1 MHQNFLSTRNFEFTS
16 LIDFFVTF
24 KAKGLAFEGYET
36 EQGYV
41 WLLLRFSIL
50 MELNKTERCHVFSFV
65 ENAFIIE
72 KSSESV

>member
-41 WLLLRFSIL
+41 
-50 MELNKTERCHVFSFV
+50 
-65 ENAFIIE
+65 
-72 KSSESV
+72 